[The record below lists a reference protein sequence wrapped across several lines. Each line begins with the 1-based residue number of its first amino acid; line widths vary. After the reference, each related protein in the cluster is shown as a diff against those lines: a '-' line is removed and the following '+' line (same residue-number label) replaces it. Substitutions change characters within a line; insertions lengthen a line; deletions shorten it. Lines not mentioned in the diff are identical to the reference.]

1 MTSLTQDNTK
11 TTPFGETSDTSNT
24 PGTPTIAVIGAGI
37 AGLSAALAVANGD
50 PDSGLPGQDVTL
62 ITKTDLVE
70 SNTYHAQGGIAAA
83 IFPDDDPKLHAQDT
97 LAAGAGLCEP
107 KAVDILT
114 REGAEQVRRLIAAGV
129 RFDKHPDG
137 TLLRGLEAAHSR
149 SRVVHAGGDAT
160 GKIVELDVSAIARN
174 TPHIHIIEHAFVVDL
189 VTEPVDAH
197 SLAASEAQA
206 AGVTRVIRGIRLFD
220 TTTGELRTLTADRVI
235 LATGGAGRL
244 YPYTTNPQVATG
256 DGLAAAWRAGAQV
269 ADLEFYQ
276 FHPTALGVG
285 EHFLISEA
293 VRGEGAILLNE
304 RGERYMTAIDPR
316 AELAPRDVVAR
327 ENFRQ
332 MMTQGGRPVLLDA
345 TAIGRKMGLDQPGLA
360 AFLAHRFP
368 TIDAYTRSM
377 GFDWSREPIPVTP
390 AAHYWMGGIRT
401 DLWARTSIRGLYAA
415 GECART
421 GVQGANRLASN
432 SLLEGLAYG
441 HRAGLAALRDS
452 EDTVWNPQPLL
463 GSAANA
469 QTCEITEPQTLA
481 MPSPDTQAEPSA
493 KPADVRD
500 TIEQTMWHGV
510 GVLRDADG
518 LSHAQSRLTG
528 LVEQTQAQAQAALS
542 KVAKTAKKPKT
553 DATATATDDATAATT
568 TPATASA
575 PAPGDIAD
583 TVTAL
588 ENRNLAAIGL
598 IAATA
603 ALARTES
610 RGAHARTDFPD
621 TDSVQACSRPFIRG

>member
-1 MTSLTQDNTK
+1 MTSLTQDNIT
-11 TTPFGETSDTSNT
+11 TTPAKETSSTT
-24 PGTPTIAVIGAGI
+24 GTLGEPTIAVIGAGI

-50 PDSGLPGQDVTL
+50 PDAGLPGQHVTL

-83 IFPDDDPKLHAQDT
+83 IFPDDDPKLHAKDT

-114 REGAEQVRRLIAAGV
+114 REGAEQVRRLIGAGV

-160 GKIVELDVSAIARN
+160 GKIVELDVSAIARD
-174 TPHIHIIEHAFVVDL
+174 TPNIHIIEHAFVVDL
-189 VTEPVDAH
+189 VTEPIDTH
-197 SLAASEAQA
+197 SPAAGEARA
-206 AGVTRVIRGIRLFD
+206 AGVTSAVRGVRLFD
-220 TTTGELRTLTADRVI
+220 TATGEQRTLACNRVI

-244 YPYTTNPQVATG
+244 YPFTTNPQVATG

-293 VRGEGAILLNE
+293 VRGEGATLLNE

-332 MMTQGGRPVLLDA
+332 MMAQGGRPVLLDA
-345 TAIGRKMGLDQPGLA
+345 TAIGRKMGLDQAGLA
-360 AFLAHRFP
+360 AFLKRRFP

-401 DLWARTSIRGLYAA
+401 DVWARTSIRGLYAA

-441 HRAGLAALRDS
+441 RRAGLAALRDT
-452 EDTVWNPQPLL
+452 DAAVWQPQSLL

-469 QTCEITEPQTLA
+469 QTREITEPQTLA
-481 MPSPDTQAEPSA
+481 IPSPDTQVDTDA

-500 TIEQTMWHGV
+500 AIEQTMWHGV

-518 LSHAQSRLTG
+518 LSHAQSRLSG

-542 KVAKTAKKPKT
+542 KMAEKPKT
-553 DATATATDDATAATT
+553 NATATATDGTAATTT
-568 TPATASA
+568 TPATASV
-575 PAPGDIAD
+575 PTPDDIAN

-588 ENRNLAAIGL
+588 ENRNLATIGL

>member
-1 MTSLTQDNTK
+1 MTSLTQDNTT
-11 TTPFGETSDTSNT
+11 TTPAKETSSTT
-24 PGTPTIAVIGAGI
+24 GTLGEPTIAVIGAGI

-50 PDSGLPGQDVTL
+50 PDAGLPGQHVTL

-83 IFPDDDPKLHAQDT
+83 IFPDDDPKLHAKDT

-114 REGAEQVRRLIAAGV
+114 REGAEQVRRLIGAGV

-174 TPHIHIIEHAFVVDL
+174 TPNIHIIEHAFVVDL
-189 VTEPVDAH
+189 VTEPIDTH
-197 SLAASEAQA
+197 SPAAGEARA
-206 AGVTRVIRGIRLFD
+206 AGVTSVVRGVRLFD
-220 TTTGELRTLTADRVI
+220 TATGEQRTLACNRVI

-244 YPYTTNPQVATG
+244 YPFTTNPQVATG

-293 VRGEGAILLNE
+293 VRGEGATLLNE
-304 RGERYMTAIDPR
+304 RGERYMTTIDPR

-332 MMTQGGRPVLLDA
+332 MMAQGGRPVLLDA
-345 TAIGRKMGLDQPGLA
+345 TAIGRKMGLDQAGLT
-360 AFLAHRFP
+360 AFLKRRFP

-401 DLWARTSIRGLYAA
+401 DVWARTSIRGLYAA

-441 HRAGLAALRDS
+441 RRAGLAALRDT
-452 EDTVWNPQPLL
+452 DAAVWQPQSLL

-469 QTCEITEPQTLA
+469 QTREITKPQTLA
-481 MPSPDTQAEPSA
+481 IPSPDTQVDTDA

-500 TIEQTMWHGV
+500 AIEQTMWHGV

-542 KVAKTAKKPKT
+542 KMAEKPKT
-553 DATATATDDATAATT
+553 NATATATDGTAATTT
-568 TPATASA
+568 TPATASV
-575 PAPGDIAD
+575 PTPDDIAN

-588 ENRNLAAIGL
+588 ENRNLATIGL

>member
-11 TTPFGETSDTSNT
+11 TTPFGETPDTPNTSST

-50 PDSGLPGQDVTL
+50 PDAGLPGQHVTL

-83 IFPDDDPKLHAQDT
+83 IFPDDDPKLHAKDT

-114 REGAEQVRRLIAAGV
+114 REGAEQVRRLIGAGV

-160 GKIVELDVSAIARN
+160 GKIVELDVSAIARD
-174 TPHIHIIEHAFVVDL
+174 TPNIHIIEHAFVVDL
-189 VTEPVDAH
+189 VTEPIDTH
-197 SLAASEAQA
+197 SPAAGEARA
-206 AGVTRVIRGIRLFD
+206 AGVTSAVRGVRLFD
-220 TTTGELRTLTADRVI
+220 TATGEQRTLACNRVI

-244 YPYTTNPQVATG
+244 YPFTTNPQVATG

-293 VRGEGAILLNE
+293 VRGEGATLLNE

-332 MMTQGGRPVLLDA
+332 MMAQGGRPVLLDA
-345 TAIGRKMGLDQPGLA
+345 TAIGRKMGLDQAGLA
-360 AFLAHRFP
+360 AFLKRRFP

-401 DLWARTSIRGLYAA
+401 DVWARTSIRGLYAA

-432 SLLEGLAYG
+432 SLLEGLTYG
-441 HRAGLAALRDS
+441 RRAGLAALRDT
-452 EDTVWNPQPLL
+452 DAAVWQPQSLL

-469 QTCEITEPQTLA
+469 QTREITEPQTLA
-481 MPSPDTQAEPSA
+481 IPSPDTQVDTDA

-500 TIEQTMWHGV
+500 AIEQTMWHGV

-542 KVAKTAKKPKT
+542 KMAEKPKT
-553 DATATATDDATAATT
+553 NATATATDGTAATTT
-568 TPATASA
+568 TPATASV
-575 PAPGDIAD
+575 PTPDDIAN

-588 ENRNLAAIGL
+588 ENRNLATIGL
-598 IAATA
+598 IAAAA

>member
-360 AFLAHRFP
+360 AFLVHRFP

>member
-11 TTPFGETSDTSNT
+11 TTPFGETPDTPNTSST

-50 PDSGLPGQDVTL
+50 PDAGLPGQHVTL

-83 IFPDDDPKLHAQDT
+83 IFPDDDPKLHAKDT

-114 REGAEQVRRLIAAGV
+114 REGAEQVRRLIGAGV

-174 TPHIHIIEHAFVVDL
+174 TPNIHIIEHAFVVDL
-189 VTEPVDAH
+189 VTEPIDTH
-197 SLAASEAQA
+197 SPAAGEARA
-206 AGVTRVIRGIRLFD
+206 AGVTSAVRGVRLFD
-220 TTTGELRTLTADRVI
+220 TATGEQRTLACNRVI

-244 YPYTTNPQVATG
+244 YPFTTNPQVATG

-293 VRGEGAILLNE
+293 VRGEGATLLNE

-332 MMTQGGRPVLLDA
+332 MMAQGGRPVLLDA
-345 TAIGRKMGLDQPGLA
+345 TAIGRKMGLDQAGLT
-360 AFLAHRFP
+360 AFLKHRFP

-401 DLWARTSIRGLYAA
+401 DVWARTSIRGLYAA

-441 HRAGLAALRDS
+441 RRAGLAALRDT
-452 EDTVWNPQPLL
+452 DAAVWQPQSLL

-469 QTCEITEPQTLA
+469 QTREITEPQTLA
-481 MPSPDTQAEPSA
+481 IPSPDTQVDTDA

-500 TIEQTMWHGV
+500 AIEQTMWHGV

-542 KVAKTAKKPKT
+542 KMAEKPKT
-553 DATATATDDATAATT
+553 DGTAATTT
-568 TPATASA
+568 TPATASV
-575 PAPGDIAD
+575 PTPDDIAN

-588 ENRNLAAIGL
+588 ENRNLATIGL
-598 IAATA
+598 IAAAA